1 MAADE
6 VAFLQEEL
14 RRFAQERDW
23 EQFHTLQNLA
33 ALVSTEAGELLALF
47 RWGQDAMQD
56 RPEDVRHELADVF
69 LGVLRFADVAGID
82 LFGAAVEKLRLN
94 ATRYPVSA
102 RGPARPTAV
111 TANLAGRDSYE
122 SGTSAKELLRKL

>member
-1 MAADE
+1 MAADQ
-6 VAFLQEEL
+6 VALLQEEL

-47 RWGQDAMQD
+47 RWGQDSMHD
-56 RPEDVRHELADVF
+56 RPEEVRHELADVF
-69 LGVLRFADVAGID
+69 LGVLRFADVAGIN
-82 LFGAAVEKLRLN
+82 LFDAAGEKLRLN

-102 RGPARPTAV
+102 RGKPDRE
-111 TANLAGRDSYE
+111 RQS
-122 SGTSAKELLRKL
+122 SS